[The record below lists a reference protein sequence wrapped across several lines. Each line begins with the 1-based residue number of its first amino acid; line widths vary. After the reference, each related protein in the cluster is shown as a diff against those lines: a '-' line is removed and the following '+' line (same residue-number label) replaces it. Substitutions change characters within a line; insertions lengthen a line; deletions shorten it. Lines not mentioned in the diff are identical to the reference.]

1 MNDDNY
7 EVRTTDQEFGGEI
20 TVNQMTL
27 IEDEIELNSVDNTK
41 ALVTRHG

>member
-1 MNDDNY
+1 MNDEDY
-7 EVRTTDQEFGGEI
+7 IVRTTDQAFESEI

-41 ALVTRHG
+41 ALVTHRG